1 MKHYKIYKL
10 ERLEKRL
17 NQQNHIEQNIFCSVK
32 TIEHHGFRHCSAE
45 NLLGPCGKLAATLQ
59 EPCAGISVET
69 LAGVVFVIVCFVLLW
84 LMCRVVMLEVFAGTG
99 LQPCRNLYEDN
110 F

>member
-32 TIEHHGFRHCSAE
+32 TIEHHGFRHCSAKAAKVQAE
-45 NLLGPCGKLAATLQ
+45 QFLTQTRFMWVLA
-59 EPCAGISVET
+59 
-69 LAGVVFVIVCFVLLW
+69 FKH
-84 LMCRVVMLEVFAGTG
+84 
-99 LQPCRNLYEDN
+99 
-110 F
+110 